1 MADVK
6 LKGMVR
12 AVTDRIGLTRQASV
26 AGPAGGTHF
35 KGAGIDQPQLRW
47 WRSALASAD
56 REYLLERNTLVAR
69 ARDLDR
75 NNAVIASAR
84 RRRVNA
90 AVGAGWHITAQVDG
104 AALGFTTE
112 DTARINR
119 QIERLW
125 REYAT
130 SHTFEP
136 DAQRQL
142 TFGGLLRTAA
152 RSLFI
157 DGEAFAHLAWS
168 PREACSTWAT
178 RLDVIDTD
186 RVSNPDGVMDEDLLR
201 GGIELDPITRAP
213 IAYHVRER
221 HPNDIGM
228 EAIFA
233 KWRRIP
239 RWTPWGRPNFLHIY
253 DRDRPGQTRGV
264 SQIAAA
270 LARVKGFEKYDEST
284 LANAALQAMLL
295 GVVKSNAGPSAVSE
309 NFGVDDLKGFH
320 ERRAARYGEDQKI
333 TLDGGINLPVLPPDD
348 ELQLF
353 TQGRE
358 VASFEA
364 YMRTNV
370 RLIAA
375 CVGSTYEEVSMD
387 YSTTN
392 YSSMRAAFIPQWA
405 ETLTMQTQLKDQLA
419 QPFYVAWLEEAIET
433 ERVELPAGAPDFWEN
448 LHAYTRCRWI
458 APGKG
463 YIDATK
469 EIQAIEMEKESMLIS
484 PFDAAAEQ
492 GRDLRDIVADHKRY
506 LELLAEHD
514 IAPPPGGVTLA
525 AASAPQV
532 GASPDQRPSE
542 AAA

>member
-1 MADVK
+1 MMRGVADF
-6 LKGMVR
+6 
-12 AVTDRIGLTRQASV
+12 IGGRGKSKASI
-26 AGPAGGTHF
+26 GGGTHF
-35 KGAGIDQPQLRW
+35 KGAGYDHPQLRH
-47 WRSALASAD
+47 WRAALASPD
-56 REYLLERNTLVAR
+56 REHLAERTALVSR
-69 ARDLDR
+69 ARELDR
-75 NNAVIASAR
+75 NNAIIASAR

-90 AVGAGWHITAQVDG
+90 AAGAGWHITAQVDG
-104 AALGFTTE
+104 AALGFTPE

-152 RSLFI
+152 RSLFV
-157 DGEAFAHLAWS
+157 DGEAFGHLAWS

-178 RLDVIDTD
+178 RLDIIDTD
-186 RVSNPDGVMDEDLLR
+186 RVSNPDNRIDEDLFR
-201 GGIELDPITRAP
+201 AGIELDPVTRAP

-221 HPNDIGM
+221 HPNDVGVESKM
-228 EAIFA
+228 AV
-233 KWRRIP
+233 WRRIP
-239 RWTPWGRPNFLHIY
+239 RWTHWGRPNFLHVY
-253 DRDRPGQTRGV
+253 DRDRPGQSRGV
-264 SQIAAA
+264 TQLAAA
-270 LARVKGFEKYDEST
+270 LPRIKGFEKFDEAT
-284 LANAALQAMLL
+284 LNNAALQAMLL

-309 NFGVDDLKGFH
+309 NFGTDDLRDFH
-320 ERRAARYGEDQKI
+320 ERRADHYGEDKKI
-333 TLDGGINLPVLPPDD
+333 TLDGGINLPVLPPED

-353 TQGRE
+353 AQGRD
-358 VASFEA
+358 VTSFEA
-364 YMRTNV
+364 YARTMV
-370 RLIAA
+370 RWIAA
-375 CVGSTYEEVSMD
+375 SVGSTYEDVSMD

-392 YSSMRAAFIPQWA
+392 YSSMRAAFIPAWA
-405 ETLTMQTQLKDQLA
+405 ETLTMQTQLRDQLA

-433 ERVELPAGAPDFWEN
+433 ERVDLPLDAPDFWEN

-469 EIQAIEMEKESMLIS
+469 EIQATAMEMENMLLS

-492 GRDLRDIVADHKRY
+492 GRDLRDIVADTKRY
-506 LELLAEHD
+506 LELLAEND
-514 IAPPPGGVTLA
+514 LAPPPGGVTLA

-532 GASPDQRPSE
+532 VASPDTRPSE

>member
-1 MADVK
+1 MLSGVANRLG
-6 LKGMVR
+6 LKTG
-12 AVTDRIGLTRQASV
+12 ANF
-26 AGPAGGTHF
+26 PGTHF
-35 KGAGIDQPQLRW
+35 RGAADNQPQLRW
-47 WRSALASAD
+47 WKPTLASAD
-56 REYLLERNTLVAR
+56 REYLSERATIVAR
-69 ARDLDR
+69 ARELDR
-75 NNAVIASAR
+75 NNAIITSAR

-90 AVGAGWHITAQVDG
+90 AVGSGWHITAQVDG
-104 AALGFTTE
+104 AALGFTPE

-119 QIERLW
+119 RIEQLW

-157 DGEAFAHLAWS
+157 DGEAFGHLAWS

-178 RLDVIDTD
+178 RLDIIDTD
-186 RVSNPDGVMDEDLLR
+186 RVSNPDGAIDEDTR
-201 GGIELDPITRAP
+201 RAGIELDPNTRAP
-213 IAYHVRER
+213 IAYYVRER
-221 HPNDIGM
+221 HPNDVGVDT
-228 EAIFA
+228 AA
-233 KWRRIP
+233 PTWRRIP
-239 RWTPWGRPNFLHIY
+239 RWTPWGRPNFLHVY
-253 DRDRPGQTRGV
+253 DRDRPGQTRGLSNIV
-264 SQIAAA
+264 AA
-270 LARVKGFEKYDEST
+270 LSRVKGFEKYDEST
-284 LANAALQAMLL
+284 LANAALQAMMI

-309 NFGVDDLKGFH
+309 NFGVDDLRDFH
-320 ERRAARYGEDQKI
+320 GRRAARYGDDQQI
-333 TLDGGINLPVLPPDD
+333 TLDGGINLPVLPPED

-364 YMRTNV
+364 YMRTNI

-375 CVGSTYEEVSMD
+375 CVGSTYEETSMD

-392 YSSMRAAFIPQWA
+392 YSSMRAAFIPQWQ
-405 ETLTMQTQLKDQLA
+405 ETLTMQTLLRDQMA

-433 ERVELPAGAPDFWEN
+433 GRVELPLDAPDFWDN

-458 APGKG
+458 TPGKG

-469 EIQAIEMEKESMLIS
+469 EIQATAMEMENLLLS

-506 LELLAEHD
+506 LEWLAENGLT
-514 IAPPPGGVTLA
+514 APAGGVTLA

-532 GASPDQRPSE
+532 VASPDARPSE
-542 AAA
+542 SAA

>member
-1 MADVK
+1 MTLKSMMRGVANRLGLKRGADF
-6 LKGMVR
+6 
-12 AVTDRIGLTRQASV
+12 
-26 AGPAGGTHF
+26 GGTHF
-35 KGAGIDQPQLRW
+35 KGAADNQPQLRW
-47 WRSALASAD
+47 WKPTLASAD
-56 REYLLERNTLVAR
+56 REYLAERPVLVAR

-75 NNAVIASAR
+75 NNAIIVSAR

-90 AVGAGWHITAQVDG
+90 AVGSGWHITAQVDG
-104 AALGFTTE
+104 AALGFTPE

-125 REYAT
+125 REYTT

-152 RSLFI
+152 RSLFV

-168 PREACSTWAT
+168 PHEICSTWAT

-186 RVSNPDGVMDEDLLR
+186 RVSNPDGVMDEDLMR
-201 GGIELDPITRAP
+201 SGIELDPVTRAP

-221 HPNDIGM
+221 HPNDVGA
-228 EAIFA
+228 ESAVA
-233 KWRRIP
+233 QWRRIP
-239 RWTPWGRPNFLHIY
+239 RWTRWGRPNFLHVY
-253 DRDRPGQTRGV
+253 DRDRPGQTRGL
-264 SQIAAA
+264 SQIVAA
-270 LARVKGFEKYDEST
+270 LSRVKGFEKYDEST
-284 LANAALQAMLL
+284 LQNAALQAMML

-309 NFGVDDLKGFH
+309 HFGVDDLRDFH
-320 ERRAARYGEDQKI
+320 GRRASRYGDDQKI
-333 TLDGGINLPVLPPDD
+333 TLDGGINLPVLPPED

-353 TQGRE
+353 QQGRE

-375 CVGSTYEEVSMD
+375 CLGSTYEETSMD

-405 ETLTMQTQLKDQLA
+405 ETLTTQTQLKDQCA

-433 ERVELPAGAPDFWEN
+433 ERVQLPAGAPDFWEN

-469 EIQAIEMEKESMLIS
+469 EIQATAMEMENLLLS

-506 LELLAEHD
+506 LELLAENGLT
-514 IAPPPGGVTLA
+514 APAGGVTLA

-532 GASPDQRPSE
+532 VASPDTRPGE